1 MVTEPVADYT
11 QEIPMTSPAL
21 ILTPRPPML
30 NLPLIRRL
38 ARPTPFV
45 EEPNRREKY
54 EVESG
59 WRGRAHMRKK
69 FRQVRIAEYPVN
81 PSCI

>member
-1 MVTEPVADYT
+1 M
-11 QEIPMTSPAL
+11 IRPAL
-21 ILTPRPPML
+21 ILRLRPPML
-30 NLPLIRRL
+30 NLPFIRSL

-45 EEPNRREKY
+45 MGPNRRETC

-69 FRQVRIAEYPVN
+69 IRQARITEYPVN